1 MSCWNVSTRTTRAC
15 SSRPSGRARSTRTTT
30 TSARERSTST
40 RRRWSTPSPR
50 TTSRSRSRSSRP
62 ARSTTATGR
71 NGREHSVARILLGV
85 TGGIS
90 AYKAVEVVRLATK
103 AGHSVRV
110 VQTPASL
117 EFVGRATFEGVTGA
131 PVLVGEFEPDP
142 ARGAFPG
149 DERPTHA
156 PISHLQL
163 VRQAG
168 VCVIGPA
175 SANTIAK
182 LAHGMADN
190 LLTSA
195 ALAST
200 APLIVA
206 PAMNDKMW
214 AHPATSA
221 NVRTLRERGA
231 VIVPPASGPLA
242 SKGEYGEGRL
252 ADPADIL
259 AAIEAAGVAYLP
271 RSLDG
276 VRVLVTTGG
285 TREPIDSVRY
295 VGNRSSGRMGFALAA
310 EARARGADVTVVAAN
325 VALPRDEGIH
335 YIDVETA
342 AELEQAALR
351 AFEYAEV
358 LVMAAA
364 VADFRPVAPVD
375 EKISKTGRDELSL
388 SLEPTT
394 DVLATLSERRR
405 PGQVLVG
412 FAAEH
417 GEGGVERARGKLGR
431 KRLDAVVVN
440 DISRGDIGFDTGDN
454 EVTIVTASGDHVVP
468 LAPKAEVAA
477 AILDAVEALRA
488 RSGGADGVPEMEA
501 S

>member
-1 MSCWNVSTRTTRAC
+1 M
-15 SSRPSGRARSTRTTT
+15 
-30 TSARERSTST
+30 
-40 RRRWSTPSPR
+40 
-50 TTSRSRSRSSRP
+50 
-62 ARSTTATGR
+62 
-71 NGREHSVARILLGV
+71 ARILLGV

-110 VQTPASL
+110 VQTSSSL
-117 EFVGRATFEGVTGA
+117 HFVERATFEGVTGA
-131 PVLVGEFEPDP
+131 PVLVEEFEQDP

-149 DERPTHA
+149 EDPPAHA
-156 PISHLQL
+156 PISHLEI
-163 VRQAG
+163 VRRADAYAI
-168 VCVIGPA
+168 VPA

-182 LAHGMADN
+182 LAHGLADN
-190 LLTSA
+190 ILTSS
-195 ALAST
+195 ALACT
-200 APLIVA
+200 APLILA

-214 AHPATSA
+214 RHPATQA
-221 NVRTLRERGA
+221 NVQTLRERGA
-231 VIVPPASGPLA
+231 TIVPPATGPLA

-252 ADPADIL
+252 AEPPNIL
-259 AAIEAAGVAYLP
+259 AAIESTFVAYLP

-276 VRVLVTTGG
+276 VRVLVTAGG

-295 VGNRSSGRMGFALAA
+295 VGNRSSGRMGFAVAA
-310 EARARGADVTVVAAN
+310 EAARRGADVTVVAAN
-325 VALPRDEGIH
+325 VTLPREDGIH

-342 AELEQAALR
+342 EELERAALR

-364 VADFRPVAPVD
+364 VADFKPSAPED
-375 EKISKTGRDELSL
+375 SKISKEGRDELAL

-394 DVLATLSERRR
+394 DVLAALSERRR

-417 GEGGVERARGKLGR
+417 GEGGVDRARGKLER

-440 DISRGDIGFDTGDN
+440 DISRADIGFDSGDN
-454 EVTIVTASGDHVVP
+454 EVTILTAGGDTGVP
-468 LAPKAEVAA
+468 RAPKAEVAG
-477 AILDAVEALRA
+477 AIVDAVESLRA
-488 RSGGADGVPEMEA
+488 AAGPSAMGAEA